1 MEAVAR
7 YAISVWRRTK
17 STVAEPENK
26 ETFPGVNVAPVSVT
40 SAERMVTFEG
50 GVSVMARTTDEFP
63 LLTTCEPTCVV
74 PRQPASAAQKISKQ
88 IGKIDRTRN
97 MLPR

>member
-1 MEAVAR
+1 M
-7 YAISVWRRTK
+7 SVCRRVN
-17 STVAEPENK
+17 STVVDPENN
-26 ETFPGVNVAPVSVT
+26 ETFPGLNDAPVRVT
-40 SAERMVTFEG
+40 SAERKLTVEG

-63 LLTTCEPTCVV
+63 LFWVCEPNCALL
-74 PRQPASAAQKISKQ
+74 RQPASAAEKISTE